1 MIVYISGAIQNSK
14 TPYREKF
21 QAARLHL
28 ESIGHSV
35 LDPSFL
41 PSDMPLTRYIP
52 ICLAMLEQADAIY
65 MLSDFRDSEGAM
77 LELDYATYQGKKVL
91 FE

>member
-1 MIVYISGAIQNSK
+1 MIVYISGAIQNSEK
-14 TPYREKF
+14 PYKEKF
-21 QAARLHL
+21 QEAHLHL
-28 ESIGHSV
+28 ETLGHSV

-41 PSDMPLTRYIP
+41 PSDLPLLRYMP

-65 MLSDFRDSEGAM
+65 MLSDFRNSEGSM
-77 LELDYATYQGKKVL
+77 LELDYAMYQGKKVL